1 MMSPARIHRTIT
13 RIAYQIYEDTRG
25 EGQLQIYGIN
35 SRGYQ
40 LAVFLA
46 EQLTSVF
53 GTKIQARTLDVKHK
67 SSHDLKS
74 MSSFEKRED
83 TGISETSEPEVEI
96 SADSSRGTVDVQ
108 QKAKEKPSKQ
118 KLSASD
124 KKVFLIDDVIYS
136 GQTMFQALQM
146 VTILE
151 KPQEIKLSAL
161 IDRGHRLYP
170 IDIQYLGLYC
180 PTKLKEH
187 VHCSFTEKG
196 EPDGVWLYPSI

>member
-1 MMSPARIHRTIT
+1 MMGSARIHRTIT
-13 RIAYQIYEDTRG
+13 RIACQIHEDTRG
-25 EGQLQIYGIN
+25 EGLLQIYGIN

-40 LAVFLA
+40 LAVLLA
-46 EQLTSVF
+46 EQLGYVS
-53 GTKIQARTLDVKHK
+53 GTNIQARTLDVKHK
-67 SSHDLKS
+67 LSHDLNS
-74 MSSFEKRED
+74 VSSPEGQK
-83 TGISETSEPEVEI
+83 GSEPSELPEPE
-96 SADSSRGTVDVQ
+96 AASSSNLRNGPDRVR
-108 QKAKEKPSKQ
+108 QKVKQ
-118 KLSASD
+118 KRSDTD
-124 KKVFLIDDVIYS
+124 KKIILMDDVIYS

-146 VTILE
+146 ITSVE
-151 KPQEIKLSAL
+151 QPSEIKLSAL